1 MIEEKQ
7 RKNEILS
14 EGDSSEKIEMGL
26 DLDSMRN
33 IMQILSKD
41 LYSDAIGS
49 TVRETVSNAL
59 DSHRRVGQIDP
70 VIVSLI
76 PDQSYNYHFIVEDF
90 GAGLD
95 DIEVR
100 DVLSKYGKSTKREI
114 ADEFGMF
121 GLGFKSPLAYTSSFT
136 FITRKDG
143 IERHYIMYEADET
156 NMIELLSEFPTSE
169 RNGVKITIPVNSTDL
184 YTFIKKIKEQL
195 CYFENVYFNII
206 VGGET
211 KIPPFH
217 IYRNEHFQKSEL
229 SEDKY
234 LHICLEDVY
243 YPINFK
249 ELGIDPIEI
258 SVGLRFSLTDG
269 VYPTPNRES
278 IRYTKE
284 TKENILKKITD
295 FASYLVDLYN
305 KERHDTL
312 DIRNALNFY
321 GKNPKM
327 VSVAIG
333 EKVFNMD
340 ISPIINISEIPIAE
354 PTIPGVNLISLK
366 SLSSEGKI
374 KSFTSEYKVIGELR
388 RGTIR
393 KPKSW
398 NESVSMINDPS
409 EYVIIGEK
417 SFGTIKKEYVKFLFS
432 GRKNFIQKTYHRTLY
447 RGSSRVASYFA
458 VLDLHLHP
466 RQEWRERI
474 MEYQYIQSLYLKDVV
489 NLDDIEPSAE
499 WLENRRKARLAALGY
514 DITDGVTERERRR
527 KPQGSFIC
535 KKAEPLERD
544 TGGWCKFVPITYM
557 LDGFSKLS
565 SLYVY
570 GTHDDQ
576 KLLGS
581 LFHIFPRKGVK
592 FLSVSPREFK
602 ALEKIQIHNLI
613 TLERFMKGDLKPF
626 RRLVTATLIE
636 KLRDKYPHA
645 FNNMSQLSK
654 ISKHV
659 GDKILILETYRREY
673 FTRRYLDD
681 YKMLLDVAEA
691 YNLFDESIYPT
702 YKEMVN
708 FFEKYPFVNT
718 LSRYMSNSSDD
729 DPVRDVM
736 IQMFKFSK
744 IKMNPEM
751 YTTPKEEVKEE
762 SNEESETEDVS
773 EQEEKTEEVL
783 NENTFDVL
791 IT

>member
-14 EGDSSEKIEMGL
+14 EGGSSEKIEMGL

-49 TVRETVSNAL
+49 AVRETVSNAL
-59 DSHRRVGQIDP
+59 DSHRRVGQINP

-90 GAGLD
+90 GTGLD
-95 DIEVR
+95 DTEVR

-121 GLGFKSPLAYTSSFT
+121 GLGFKSPLAYTSSFN
-136 FITRKDG
+136 FIARKDG
-143 IERHYIMYEADET
+143 VERHYIMYEADET
-156 NMIELLSEFPTSE
+156 NMIELLSELPTSE
-169 RNGVKITIPVNSTDL
+169 RNGMKVIIPVNSADL
-184 YTFIKKIKEQL
+184 YSFVEKIKEQL
-195 CYFENVYFNII
+195 SYFENVYFNVVI
-206 VGGET
+206 GGQV
-211 KIPPFH
+211 KIPQFH

-229 SEDKY
+229 SEDTY

-249 ELGIDPIEI
+249 ELGIDPIKI
-258 SVGLRFSLTDG
+258 PVGLRFSLTDG
-269 VYPTPNRES
+269 VYPTPNREN

-284 TKENILKKITD
+284 TKENILKRITD

-305 KERHDTL
+305 KERHETL
-312 DIRNALNFY
+312 DIRKALNFY
-321 GKNPKM
+321 KNSPKM
-327 VSVAIG
+327 VSVTIG
-333 EKVFNMD
+333 EKTFD
-340 ISPIINISEIPIAE
+340 IDVSSITNISEIPIAE

-366 SLSSEGKI
+366 TLSSEGKL
-374 KSFTSEYKVIGELR
+374 KSFTSEYKVIAELT

-398 NESVSMINDPS
+398 DDNVSIIYDPS
-409 EYVIIGEK
+409 EYAIIGEK
-417 SFGTIKKEYVKFLFS
+417 PFGTIKKEYVKFLFS
-432 GRKNFIQKTYHRTLY
+432 GRKRFIQKTYHRTLY
-447 RGSSRVASYFA
+447 RGSSRAASYFA

-474 MEYQYIQSLYLKDVV
+474 LEYQYIQSLYLKDVT

-499 WLENRRKARLAALGY
+499 WLEARRKARLLARGY
-514 DITDGVTERERRR
+514 DDSDGVTERERRR

-535 KKAEPLERD
+535 KKAEPLERT

-557 LDGFSKLS
+557 LEGFHKLS

-576 KLLGS
+576 KRLGL
-581 LFHIFPRKGVK
+581 LFHVFPSSKVK

-602 ALEKIQIHNLI
+602 ALEKIKIHNLI

-636 KLRDKYPHA
+636 KLRDEYPHA
-645 FNNMSQLSK
+645 FHSASVLSK
-654 ISKHV
+654 ISKSI
-659 GDKILILETYRREY
+659 GDKIFLLENYRREH
-673 FTRRYLDD
+673 FTRRNSDD
-681 YKMLLDVAEA
+681 YKIILDVAEA
-691 YNLFDESIYPT
+691 YNLFDESVYPT
-702 YKEMVN
+702 YKEMVE

-718 LSRYMSNSSDD
+718 LSRYMSSYSDD

-744 IKMNPEM
+744 IRMNPEM
-751 YTTPKEEVKEE
+751 YEAPKEEVKEE
-762 SNEESETEDVS
+762 TNEESEAEDVP
-773 EQEEKTEEVL
+773 EQEEEEVA
-783 NENTFDVL
+783 NENFIDVL
-791 IT
+791 TT